1 MRTVWELIELAR
13 GTATSM
19 EIGSGAAEAHLGR
32 IGVKVEGEQLL
43 ISNTAK
49 GLRRIL
55 EGTPWTES
63 WGTVLSRLPGAKR
76 AGVVRFRGLAGV
88 SRAVSMPVPGA
99 ET

>member
-1 MRTVWELIELAR
+1 VELAR

-32 IGVKVEGEQLL
+32 IGVKAEGDQLL

-49 GLRRIL
+49 GVRRIL

-63 WGTVLSRLPGAKR
+63 WGTVLSRLPNAKR
-76 AGVVRFRGLAGV
+76 AGVVRFRGLSGV
-88 SRAVSMPVPGA
+88 SRAVSVPISEPEA
-99 ET
+99 